1 MTGSSTVL
9 QDAQS
14 GWTLPGTSM
23 STDGLSLLNQRQA
36 NGAFMTLLSHLQDG
50 VCLFDRNQ
58 RLVACNDRY
67 AEIYHIPTELT
78 RPGTTLLQV
87 LQQRIAVKNMPKME
101 GEAYIANRMKA
112 VSDARENNEVHHMRD
127 GRVLSVRHKPLP
139 DGGWLTTHSDIT
151 EIYDLKQEIE
161 HMAFHDPLTGLANR
175 RRIEGLLEDS
185 IECCRPDRLVAL
197 TFVDLDGFKA
207 INDRNGHPV
216 GDEALQILAQRL
228 EACFRDNDV
237 VARLGG
243 DEFAVLQY
251 GLPDASILPSSSK
264 RIVTSLSRPIRL
276 NCGRVTVKAGA
287 SVGVVYVGEDHAR
300 ASEVWRQADRCMYS
314 VKRAGGSN
322 YRIDPYHERAPCR
335 AVA

>member
-1 MTGSSTVL
+1 MTGSSAVL
-9 QDAQS
+9 QDANNGS
-14 GWTLPGTSM
+14 HPDRAHLSM
-23 STDGLSLLNQRQA
+23 IDLSALDKRQA
-36 NGAFMTLLSHLQDG
+36 NGALMTLLSHLQDG
-50 VCLFDRNQ
+50 VCLFDKDQ
-58 RLVACNDRY
+58 RLVACNDKY

-87 LQQRIAVKNMPKME
+87 LRQRIAVKNMPTME

-112 VSDARENNEVHHMRD
+112 VADAKENNEVHHMRD

-151 EIYDLKQEIE
+151 EIYGLKQEIE

-185 IECCRPDRLVAL
+185 IECCAPAQLVAL
-197 TFVDLDGFKA
+197 TFVDLDGFKS
-207 INDRNGHPV
+207 INDRHGHPA
-216 GDEALQILAQRL
+216 GDEALKLLAERL
-228 EACFRDNDV
+228 NGCFREKDI

-251 GLPDASILPSSSK
+251 GVPGPEILPVSAG
-264 RIVTSLSRPIRL
+264 RIVANLSQPLRL
-276 NCGRVTVKAGA
+276 NGGRVTVTAGA
-287 SVGVVYVGEDHAR
+287 SVGVVYLDHNQAR
-300 ASEVWRQADRCMYS
+300 ASEVWRQADTCMYD
-314 VKRAGGSN
+314 VKRSGGSD
-322 YRIDPYHERAPCR
+322 YDIRAFDAQTSYS

>member
-1 MTGSSTVL
+1 MTGSSAAI
-9 QDAQS
+9 QDAS
-14 GWTLPGTSM
+14 IGFGASHAH
-23 STDGLSLLNQRQA
+23 SSAIDFSFLNERNA
-36 NGAFMTLLSHLQDG
+36 NGALMTLLSHLQDG
-50 VCLFDRNQ
+50 VCLFDRDQ
-58 RLVACNDRY
+58 RLIACNDKY

-112 VSDARENNEVHHMRD
+112 VRDAKENNEVHHMQD

-151 EIYDLKQEIE
+151 EIYGLKQEIE

-185 IECCRPDRLVAL
+185 IECCAPSQLVAL

-207 INDRNGHPV
+207 INDRHGHPT
-216 GDEALQILAQRL
+216 GDEALKVLAERL
-228 EACFRDNDV
+228 NGCFREKDI

-251 GLPDASILPSSSK
+251 AVPGPEILPVSAG
-264 RIVTSLSRPIRL
+264 RIVASLSQPLRL
-276 NCGRVTVKAGA
+276 SGGRISVTAGA
-287 SVGVVYVGEDHAR
+287 SVGVVYLDDSNAR
-300 ASEVWRQADRCMYS
+300 ASEVWRQADTCMYD
-314 VKRAGGSN
+314 VKRGGGSD
-322 YRIDPYHERAPCR
+322 YDIRAFDARPSYS